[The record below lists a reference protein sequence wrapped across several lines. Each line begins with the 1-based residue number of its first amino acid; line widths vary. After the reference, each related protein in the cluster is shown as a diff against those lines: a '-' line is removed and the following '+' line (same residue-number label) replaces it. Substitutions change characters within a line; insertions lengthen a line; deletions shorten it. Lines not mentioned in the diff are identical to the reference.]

1 MMPLATRFFIEAHV
15 ETQLQM
21 QGFFNRALDEAA
33 KKIKPLSKISP
44 LSAANIVLTIA
55 WTFHVIRNPQNSA
68 SARKTAAAF
77 IFMLGTMTSLAQMS
91 MDSSKKKNICSKAIS
106 LFLFVIGGLG
116 ACHQLQQT
124 NPSDKQEPLRTG
136 SGR

>member
-1 MMPLATRFFIEAHV
+1 MMPLATRFLIEAHV
-15 ETQLQM
+15 ESQPQL
-21 QGFFNRALDEAA
+21 QGFFSRALEGVA
-33 KKIKPLSKISP
+33 KKIKPLSNISP
-44 LSAANIVLTIA
+44 LTAANIVLTLA

-68 SARKTAAAF
+68 SARKAAAAF

-91 MDSSKKKNICSKAIS
+91 MDSSEKKNICGKTIS

-116 ACHQLQQT
+116 AYHQLKQT
-124 NPSDKQEPLRTG
+124 PPSSQEEPRTG